1 MQDGIQQGAR
11 GLDVRAEGVPLRV
24 INGLGHV
31 ALVQKLLQA
40 QWLGDVENIP
50 VLVDPGRE
58 EGLRLETW
66 CCLRRFREEEWPAA
80 CIGTLKAREALR
92 AKTFSGV
99 ATKPSSGR
107 GSTGGGQCQAL
118 YRKRA
123 IQFKHFRHWIS
134 VFRSNGRLSTR
145 RFYKPSSNPPCLYR
159 L

>member
-11 GLDVRAEGVPLRV
+11 GLDVSAERVPLRV

-58 EGLRLETW
+58 EGLILRAW
-66 CCLRRFREEEWPAA
+66 RCLRRFCEEEWPVA
-80 CIGTLKAREALR
+80 CIGTLKARETLR

-99 ATKPSSGR
+99 AAKPISGQK
-107 GSTGGGQCQAL
+107 STGGGQCQAL

-123 IQFKHFRHWIS
+123 IQF
-134 VFRSNGRLSTR
+134 
-145 RFYKPSSNPPCLYR
+145 
-159 L
+159 